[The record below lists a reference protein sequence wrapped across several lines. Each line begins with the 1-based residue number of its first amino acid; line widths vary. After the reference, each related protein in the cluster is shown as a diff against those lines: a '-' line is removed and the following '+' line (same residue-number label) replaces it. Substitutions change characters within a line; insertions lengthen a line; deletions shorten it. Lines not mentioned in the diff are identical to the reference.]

1 MGCKAMIK
9 LRNVHKT
16 FGHLEVL
23 KGIDL
28 EVAKGEKLVII
39 GPSGSGKSTLIR
51 CMNGLEEVTKGEVY
65 IDGQLMTHKT
75 RAALNRQYSSMVFQQ
90 FNLYPHLTVMDNLTL
105 GPVKLKKVRKDEA
118 EALGYDEVEYTAV
131 TAATRGQMLDNDELD
146 CVIATFT
153 IKPERKESWDFS
165 TPYYVDAVTVLVEDE
180 SGITD
185 LAGLK
190 DKTVGVSSGSTS
202 AKALAKAMAEAG
214 VIDAFDEDTFDA
226 ATFSGG
232 VSFKIFDD
240 YPAISMA
247 LDAGDVD
254 AFCVDKSIL
263 ANYKTDGRS
272 FIADSFSPQEY
283 GVATKKGSE
292 LSAKVE
298 ELITGWLADGT
309 IDGMIAEWGLE

>member
-1 MGCKAMIK
+1 M
-9 LRNVHKT
+9 
-16 FGHLEVL
+16 
-23 KGIDL
+23 
-28 EVAKGEKLVII
+28 
-39 GPSGSGKSTLIR
+39 
-51 CMNGLEEVTKGEVY
+51 
-65 IDGQLMTHKT
+65 
-75 RAALNRQYSSMVFQQ
+75 
-90 FNLYPHLTVMDNLTL
+90 
-105 GPVKLKKVRKDEA
+105 
-118 EALGYDEVEYTAV
+118 
-131 TAATRGQMLDNDELD
+131 
-146 CVIATFT
+146 
-153 IKPERKESWDFS
+153 
-165 TPYYVDAVTVLVEDE
+165 
-180 SGITD
+180 
-185 LAGLK
+185 
-190 DKTVGVSSGSTS
+190 
-202 AKALAKAMAEAG
+202 
-214 VIDAFDEDTFDA
+214 IDAFDEDTFDA

>member
-1 MGCKAMIK
+1 MKKLIAWTLAVMMLCGLAAMGAAEG
-9 LRNVHKT
+9 T
-16 FGHLEVL
+16 FRVGVKQDVYGFGYLDETT
-23 KGIDL
+23 GEYSGMEIDL
-28 EVAKGEKLVII
+28 GAML
-39 GPSGSGKSTLIR
+39 
-51 CMNGLEEVTKGEVY
+51 
-65 IDGQLMTHKT
+65 
-75 RAALNRQYSSMVFQQ
+75 
-90 FNLYPHLTVMDNLTL
+90 
-105 GPVKLKKVRKDEA
+105 A
-118 EALGYDEVEYTAV
+118 EALGYDEVEYTTV

-165 TPYYVDAVTVLVEDE
+165 TPYYTDAVTVLVKNA

-190 DKTVGVSSGSTS
+190 DKKVGVSTGSTS
-202 AKALAKAMAEAG
+202 AKALATAMAEAG
-214 VIDAFDEDTFDA
+214 VIDAFDADA
-226 ATFSGG
+226 FEIATFNAG
-232 VSFKIFDD
+232 VSFKEFDD
-240 YPAISMA
+240 YPAISLA

-263 ANYKTDGRS
+263 ANYRTDDRS
-272 FIADSFSPQEY
+272 FIDASFAPQDY

-309 IDGMIAEWGLE
+309 IAGLVEKWGL

>member
-1 MGCKAMIK
+1 MKKMLMLVLAAVM
-9 LRNVHKT
+9 LLSMTVAASAET
-16 FGHLEVL
+16 FRVGVKQDVYGFGYLDEMTGEYSGLE
-23 KGIDL
+23 IDL
-28 EVAKGEKLVII
+28 GAKI
-39 GPSGSGKSTLIR
+39 
-51 CMNGLEEVTKGEVY
+51 
-65 IDGQLMTHKT
+65 
-75 RAALNRQYSSMVFQQ
+75 
-90 FNLYPHLTVMDNLTL
+90 
-105 GPVKLKKVRKDEA
+105 A
-118 EALGYDEVEYTAV
+118 EALGYDDVEYTTV

-165 TPYYVDAVTVLVEDE
+165 TPYYTDAVTVLVETA

-190 DKTVGVSSGSTS
+190 DKTVGVSTGSTS
-202 AKALAKAMAEAG
+202 AKALATAMADAG
-214 VIDAFDEDTFDA
+214 VIDAFDADA
-226 ATFSGG
+226 FEIATFSAG
-232 VSFKIFDD
+232 VKFKEFDD
-240 YPAISMA
+240 YPAISLA

-263 ANYKTDGRS
+263 ANYKTDDRS
-272 FIADSFSPQEY
+272 FIDASFSPQDY

-309 IDGMIAEWGLE
+309 IDAMIAEWGL